1 MALMKGHTDRHN
13 NPPYGVQL
21 SCQRD
26 VCSLPSCTET
36 DADVSISVRN
46 LRCRPCQR
54 LRAVQ
59 IRSATRIRAL
69 RQRGLL
75 STSAVDGRMG
85 FRVRFLRVA

>member
-26 VCSLPSCTET
+26 VCSLPSYTET
-36 DADVSISVRN
+36 DADGYFGVRN
-46 LRCRPCQR
+46 LRCRSGQR